1 MLTPLTLGLRVRLDL
16 CLSPQPTM
24 STWAGPLDSRL
35 GQAGVPNGFL
45 HSMEVRV
52 DGQCFALTVVLVQ
65 GRMFNRRQG
74 FEGTERVQRRAD
86 DRDRR
91 SPVPGPV
98 PFTCRLIVF
107 LHWWES
113 ISVTPVYPV
122 DHSCMSWGL

>member
-1 MLTPLTLGLRVRLDL
+1 
-16 CLSPQPTM
+16 M

-35 GQAGVPNGFL
+35 GQACVPNGFL
-45 HSMEVRV
+45 HSVEVRV
-52 DGQCFALTVVLVQ
+52 DGQCFAKTVVLVQ

-86 DRDRR
+86 ESDHR
-91 SPVPGPV
+91 SPVLGTV
-98 PFTCRLIVF
+98 PFTCRLINF

-122 DHSCMSWGL
+122 DRSCMSLGL